1 MINLG
6 GMGAGL
12 AIGLVLVAL
21 LEYRDRSFKTDDE
34 IISLLALPVLAVVPV
49 MESNDERRRTRRRR
63 FYLGVGLG
71 STVVGCMAIL
81 IYTFVR

>member
-1 MINLG
+1 V
-6 GMGAGL
+6 
-12 AIGLVLVAL
+12 IGIGIVAL

-34 IISLLALPVLAVVPV
+34 IVTLLALPVLAVVPI
-49 MESNDERRRTRRRR
+49 MQSTDERRRSRRRR
-63 FYLGVGLG
+63 FYYGIGLG